1 MNSRRLV
8 SLLVLVAI
16 AACGSA
22 PHAGGRDSGTGIT
35 TQGGA
40 VILSGVA
47 LDESPGD
54 LLSAMIGK
62 VPSLRVTRGAGC
74 PQITLRSTAGEF
86 NVMDPQIYVN
96 GTPAGDTCI
105 LESLRAAD
113 VERVEV
119 FASGVANRAGYLNDP
134 NGLILIVTKTGAR
147 RR

>member
-1 MNSRRLV
+1 MRSRPLV
-8 SLLVLVAI
+8 SLLALLVAV

-22 PHAGGRDSGTGIT
+22 PHAGGRESATGVT
-35 TQGGA
+35 TEGGA
-40 VILSGVA
+40 VILTGAA
-47 LDESPGD
+47 LDEAPGD

-74 PQITLRSTAGEF
+74 PQVTLRSTVTEF

-96 GTPAGDTCI
+96 GTPAVDTCI

-113 VERVEV
+113 VARVEV

-134 NGLILIVTKTGAR
+134 NGLILVFTKP
-147 RR
+147 